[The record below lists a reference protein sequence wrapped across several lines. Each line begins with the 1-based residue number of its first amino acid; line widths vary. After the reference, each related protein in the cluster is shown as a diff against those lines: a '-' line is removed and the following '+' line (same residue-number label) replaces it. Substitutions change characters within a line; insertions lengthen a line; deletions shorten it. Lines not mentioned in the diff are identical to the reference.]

1 MSLPEQ
7 HQVRF
12 EIPMDTNDESRY
24 GSATSNAAVGNTA
37 FYFGIGAPAVPPL
50 PRFNFGMDIPMS
62 SVASASPTMQQPFNL
77 GLDLPPRSIP
87 AQAEPPAGQ
96 VLQPFNL
103 GFDLPP
109 RSTPAQAEP
118 PASQVLQPFNLGF
131 GLLPCST
138 PAPAEPP
145 AGQVLQPFNLGFG
158 LPPRST
164 PAQAEPPAG
173 QVLQP
178 FNLGLDL
185 PPRPTP
191 PQRQPPAGPV
201 LQPFN
206 LGFQLTPP
214 STPPQAELPASP
226 ILQPFNLG
234 FNLNIPIKQPQ
245 EVVPAVQTG
254 DRHVGY
260 TAANRLNSDPP
271 AAFQFNC
278 GPLPPI
284 GDWEPVPIRAPS
296 LMPADGPSGAMPPA
310 PVAPPARRPQ
320 QPTLASLIGN
330 AEQAAIDI
338 VKHLHGD
345 EFDYVATMM
354 VGGRIRATENVRDP
368 MPDEVLDSNRV
379 MISAFCENRD
389 RLTRIFKDMISL
401 HHMAQVQ
408 ERVAPMVN
416 SLLCEVEIAEELIAT
431 SDE

>member
-7 HQVRF
+7 RQVRF
-12 EIPMDTNDESRY
+12 EIPMDTDDESRY

-37 FYFGIGAPAVPPL
+37 FYFGIGAPAAPPL

-77 GLDLPPRSIP
+77 GLDLP
-87 AQAEPPAGQ
+87 AQEEPPAGQ

-109 RSTPAQAEP
+109 
-118 PASQVLQPFNLGF
+118 
-131 GLLPCST
+131 C
-138 PAPAEPP
+138 
-145 AGQVLQPFNLGFG
+145 
-158 LPPRST
+158 ST

-178 FNLGLDL
+178 FNLGFNLPPRSIPAQEEPPAGQVLQPFNLGFDL
-185 PPRPTP
+185 PPCSTP
-191 PQRQPPAGPV
+191 AQAEPPAGQVLQPFNLGFGLLPRSTPAQAEPPAGPV

-254 DRHVGY
+254 DRHVAY
-260 TAANRLNSDPP
+260 TAANRP
-271 AAFQFNC
+271 FQFNC

-338 VKHLHGD
+338 VKRLHGD
-345 EFDYVATMM
+345 EFDYVAMMM

-368 MPDEVLDSNRV
+368 MPDEVLDSNQLASYGTGAGKGRP
-379 MISAFCENRD
+379 NG
-389 RLTRIFKDMISL
+389 
-401 HHMAQVQ
+401 
-408 ERVAPMVN
+408 
-416 SLLCEVEIAEELIAT
+416 ELPIV
-431 SDE
+431 